1 MIPVKLRLHN
11 FMSYRDTLPIS
22 FESIHIACISGNNGN
37 GKSALID
44 AITWA
49 LWGQTRAN
57 SDDEL
62 VHSGQSEVEVDFE
75 FTVNR
80 QNYRILRKHTKPRS
94 SRGAGQTILELQSIT
109 EAGMRSLTGDTVT
122 QTQQKII
129 QLLHMDYDT
138 FINSAFIRQGH
149 ADEFTRKRPAERKQ
163 VLGSILQL
171 SIYDALENQAREMSK
186 EKDMAILQL
195 ESLLSADNAELERKS
210 QYQSELEIAQSKMA
224 VVDLALNE
232 QNQKL
237 AALRKDREVS
247 EAKKSQLNEI
257 NSSLINHQKNL
268 KSWSE
273 QTQQAHTQIERYQ
286 KLISHR
292 ELVEEKYAQLQKTRL
307 LIQDLDQKLKQTN
320 ILSQKAHKLEL
331 TIAMENKKI
340 TSLQAVAASRIG
352 ECQKVCSGLP
362 HLQQQVQEI
371 AALLAGV
378 EEAERQLGEQQ
389 EQLKKLHGEGST
401 LRAEQKQCQ
410 QILVETAEK
419 LDLLR
424 HSESAR
430 CPLCESDLGLQGH
443 AKIEQKYLEQQN
455 ETNSRLKS
463 IEQRIVVLENQ
474 EKQLEKYGQQRE
486 TVLKNQR
493 SSLQNQQGT
502 LSKAMQDAVES
513 QKKLVEEQKVLSQL
527 EEKLNRRQYAES
539 EQKALA
545 ETEKEIQTL
554 RYDAQKHEMLR
565 QELPNLEKFESPW
578 HQLAEAEKQIAR
590 EQERELLA
598 VKNADEIRKIMEID
612 SQRSNQLCNEL
623 QGYNTLLQHLNT
635 AEEEYRGLVENQKQ
649 AQETVGGARDRLL
662 RLTEVEKRFEVE
674 NKQHTQLLNQSKIMK
689 ELLQAF
695 GKKGLQAMLI
705 EMAIPEIEAEANRL
719 LARMTDNRMFIKL
732 ETQRETKK
740 GDVMETLDI
749 NISDE
754 LGTRNYEMFS
764 GGEAFRID
772 FAIRIALSKLLARR
786 AGAPLPTLIIDE
798 GFGTQDGTGIEKI
811 KEAITSIQ
819 DDFEKILVITHI
831 ADFKDA
837 FPVRIEVVKT
847 QDGSSVYLN

>member
-1 MIPVKLRLHN
+1 
-11 FMSYRDTLPIS
+11 MSYRDTPPIS

-75 FTVNR
+75 FIVNR
-80 QNYRILRKHTKPRS
+80 QNYRILRKHTKPKS
-94 SRGAGQTILELQSIT
+94 SRGAGQTILELQSVR
-109 EAGMRSLTGDTVT
+109 EAGMRSLSGDTVT

-163 VLGSILQL
+163 VLGNILQL

-186 EKDMAILQL
+186 EKDLAILQL
-195 ESLLSADNAELERKS
+195 ESLLSADKAELERKI
-210 QYQSELEIAQSKMA
+210 QYQSELEIAQSKM
-224 VVDLALNE
+224 VGIDLAVTE

-237 AALRKDREVS
+237 FALRKDREVL
-247 EAKKSQLNEI
+247 EVKKSQLNEI

-273 QTQQAHTQIERYQ
+273 QAQQAHAQIERCQ

-292 ELVEEKYAQLQKTRL
+292 ELVEEKYAQLLKTRL
-307 LIQDLDQKLKQTN
+307 QIQELDQKLKQTN
-320 ILSQKAHKLEL
+320 LLSQKAHKLEL

-340 TSLQAVAASRIG
+340 TSLQAVASSRIG
-352 ECQKVCSGLP
+352 EFQKVCAGLP

-371 AALLAGV
+371 ATLLAGV

-389 EQLKKLHGEGST
+389 EQLKKTQGEGST

-410 QILVETAEK
+410 QILVETTEK

-424 HSESAR
+424 HPESAR

-455 ETNSRLKS
+455 QIRSRLKS
-463 IEQRIVVLENQ
+463 IEQSIVVLENQ
-474 EKQLEKYGQQRE
+474 EKQLEKYTQQRE
-486 TVLKNQR
+486 KVLKNQR
-493 SSLQNQQGT
+493 TSLQNQQGT
-502 LSKAMQDAVES
+502 FSKAMQDAVES
-513 QKKLVEEQKVLSQL
+513 QKKLMEEQTVLSRL
-527 EEKLNRRQYAES
+527 EEKLNLRQYAEA
-539 EQKALA
+539 EQKAMA
-545 ETEKEIQTL
+545 ETEKEIQAL

-598 VKNADEIRKIMEID
+598 VKNADEIRKIMELD
-612 SQRSNQLCNEL
+612 SRRSNQLLNEL
-623 QGYNTLLQHLNT
+623 QGYNTLLQHLNN
-635 AEEEYRGLVENQKQ
+635 AEEEYRGLVENQKR

-662 RLTEVEKRFEVE
+662 RLTEVEKRYEVE
-674 NKQHTQLLNQSKIMK
+674 NKQHNQLVNQSKIMK

-772 FAIRIALSKLLARR
+772 FALRIALSKLLARR